1 MLYLVINPYGETV
14 GRFLSI
20 DRAIEYLKE
29 RNDNSFIQ
37 EMTFEEYEEMIKN
50 FFKNVWQIIINR
62 L

>member
-50 FFKNVWQIIINR
+50 FFKNV
-62 L
+62 